1 MANTG
6 KIFPR
11 NLTARAAYQIVGNPD
26 STRPEDAVGNCYP
39 GLEADLR
46 NLDRRFFPGL
56 VFNFVARRDI
66 DAPYTDKHR
75 YGALLA
81 YTDPWGDTDLQPD
94 AVARLEEGE
103 RSWVQPLAGPLLAAL
118 TGDQGDSLAT
128 GEWYIDWIEQSE
140 RHLSMMQV
148 MPDGSKS
155 GLDGLFVWRLVRG
168 LERGPVTIA
177 LTRRDRPAPPIIL
190 HGWRRFFTNTRTGVI
205 SEAYQPGELTQ
216 ALCSPWQHD
225 FRDCSCHYWPANRP
239 DIVHLPIAAGEPV
252 LPDGEAGDPARAMML
267 VDWMRADRAREVT
280 GAALNTMPVNRPYQM
295 DYYQINRTWQDLSM
309 VIGNTEIGAR
319 YMPPTADTAEPYGSP
334 DELAAALRDRLAP
347 VEMTLAIEYLYAR
360 FSLLTAE
367 ETAGSPWAE
376 LADDVTFVRHM
387 LMLTAGSEMLHLRW
401 SNELLWRLAEA
412 GLIKEYSP
420 VLTLSADVPCRGGK
434 SRPRRLCR
442 LDTETLTDFI
452 AVEAPKGKLEA
463 DYSRAVA
470 TLRAPTY
477 PPHLSEL
484 AGRIVSDGLQHYTRL
499 RDVRG
504 VLARY
509 ATADPPY
516 PYLRELQLGTPE
528 QTTAALTAY
537 RDITAKLSRAYSLL
551 AQGDFAN
558 AGRLIADSRAAMNTL
573 LDEGERL
580 AKQAVGIPFW

>member
-11 NLTARAAYQIVGNPD
+11 NLTARAAYQVVGNPD

-66 DAPYTDKHR
+66 DAPYTDKQR

-94 AVARLEEGE
+94 AVARLEERE

-128 GEWYIDWIEQSE
+128 GEWYIDWIEQCG
-140 RHLSMMQV
+140 RQLSMMQV

-155 GLDGLFVWRLVRG
+155 GLDGLFVWRLLRG
-168 LERGPVTIA
+168 IERGPVTIA
-177 LTRRDRPAPPIIL
+177 LTRRDHPAPPVIL

-225 FRDCSCHYWPANRP
+225 FRDCSCHYWAANRP
-239 DIVHLPIAAGEPV
+239 DIVHVAIAAGEPV
-252 LPDGEAGDPARAMML
+252 LPDGAARDPERAMMQ
-267 VDWMRADRAREVT
+267 VDWMRADRAPEVT

-309 VIGNTEIGAR
+309 VIGNIEIGAR
-319 YMPPTADTAEPYGSP
+319 YVPSTADAAEPYVSP
-334 DELAAALRDRLAP
+334 DELAAALRDTMAP
-347 VEMTLAIEYLYAR
+347 VEMTLAIEYLYAY
-360 FSLLTAE
+360 FSLLTPE
-367 ETAGSPWAE
+367 EAAGSPWAE
-376 LADDVTFVRHM
+376 LTSDVTFARSM
-387 LMLTAGSEMLHLRW
+387 LMLTAGSEMQHVRW
-401 SNELLWRLAEA
+401 TNELLWKLVEA
-412 GLIKEYSP
+412 GLVTDYSP
-420 VLTLSADVPCRGGK
+420 VLMPAESVPCGRDK
-434 SRPRRLCR
+434 SRCRQLRRL
-442 LDTETLTDFI
+442 DAKTLADFI
-452 AVEAPKGKLEA
+452 AVEAPQGTLEA
-463 DYSRAVA
+463 DYARVVV
-470 TLRAPTY
+470 TLRAQTY
-477 PPHLSEL
+477 PSHLSEL
-484 AGRIVSDGLQHYTRL
+484 AGRMFSDGLQHYTRL
-499 RDVRG
+499 RNVRG

-509 ATADPPY
+509 QTAEPPY
-516 PYLRELQLGTPE
+516 PYLRQLEPGTPE
-528 QTTAALTAY
+528 QAAAALAAY
-537 RDITAKLSRAYSLL
+537 GEITMKLSQAYEYL
-551 AQGDFAN
+551 ARGGFAD
-558 AGRLIADSRAAMNTL
+558 AGRLIAEARVAMNAL
-573 LDEGERL
+573 LCEGERL
-580 AKQAVGIPFW
+580 AKQGVGIPFW

>member
-11 NLTARAAYQIVGNPD
+11 NLTARAAYQVVGNPD

-66 DAPYTDKHR
+66 DAPYTDKQR

-81 YTDPWGDTDLQPD
+81 YADPWGDTDLQPD
-94 AVARLEEGE
+94 AVARLEERE

-128 GEWYIDWIEQSE
+128 GEWYIDWIEQCG
-140 RHLSMMQV
+140 RQLSMMQV

-155 GLDGLFVWRLVRG
+155 GLDGLFVWRLLRG
-168 LERGPVTIA
+168 IERGPVTIA
-177 LTRRDRPAPPIIL
+177 LTRRDQPAPPVIL

-225 FRDCSCHYWPANRP
+225 FRDCSCHYWAANRP
-239 DIVHLPIAAGEPV
+239 DIVHVAIAAGEPV
-252 LPDGEAGDPARAMML
+252 LPDGAARDPERAMMQ
-267 VDWMRADRAREVT
+267 VDWMRADRAPEVT

-309 VIGNTEIGAR
+309 VIGNIEIGAR
-319 YMPPTADTAEPYGSP
+319 YVPPTADAAEPYVSP
-334 DELAAALRDRLAP
+334 DELAAALRDTMAP
-347 VEMTLAIEYLYAR
+347 VEMTLAIEYLYAY
-360 FSLLTAE
+360 FSLLTPE
-367 ETAGSPWAE
+367 EAAGSPWAE
-376 LADDVTFVRHM
+376 LTSDVTFARSM
-387 LMLTAGSEMLHLRW
+387 LMLTAGSEMQHLRW
-401 SNELLWRLAEA
+401 TNELLWRLAAA
-412 GLIKEYSP
+412 GLVKDYSP
-420 VLTLSADVPCRGGK
+420 VLTPSEQVPCRGGK
-434 SRPRRLCR
+434 SRPRRLHG
-442 LDTETLTDFI
+442 LDEKTLKDFI

-470 TLRAPTY
+470 TLRTATY
-477 PPHLSEL
+477 PAHLSEL
-484 AGRIVSDGLQHYTRL
+484 AGRIVNDGLQHYNRL

-509 ATADPPY
+509 KTADPPY
-516 PYLRELQLGTPE
+516 PYLRELQLGTPA
-528 QTTAALTAY
+528 QTAAALTAY
-537 RDITAKLSRAYSLL
+537 GEITAKLSQAYSLL
-551 AQGDFAN
+551 ARGDFAD
-558 AGRLIADSRAAMNTL
+558 AGRLIADARVAMNTL

-580 AKQAVGIPFW
+580 AKHGVGIPFW